1 MWLLEKIYVLLIVW
15 ELYLKKIAAAAL
27 RSVLL
32 QGSWEAQMKWYAY
45 NTSCSSWY
53 IARTQILTFCFVLF
67 RGGRTKA
74 IIDCELPVMFWNCQ
88 I

>member
-32 QGSWEAQMKWYAY
+32 QGS
-45 NTSCSSWY
+45 
-53 IARTQILTFCFVLF
+53 
-67 RGGRTKA
+67 
-74 IIDCELPVMFWNCQ
+74 
-88 I
+88 